1 MSTISPYLR
10 LTLIGTGEQAGVW
23 GTTTNNN
30 FQYGFE
36 SAIVGYY
43 AKSVA
48 AGSGN
53 YIAIVDGAQTAG
65 AEYPNANYRL
75 SGASGAYTLFVPPY
89 EKDYTFW
96 NNTAYTATIAS
107 ATLAN
112 GTTASAT
119 ATVTTTTD
127 TVLNVTAIGAGVV
140 LAVGM
145 AVIGS
150 GIPTGTIISAYGTG
164 TGGTGTYVL
173 SNATTASAT
182 GVAVT
187 LGTLIPAGAT
197 TSLFS
202 DAVNIYE
209 SSNSVA
215 GNLLVGGGAA
225 IGGNLLVGGGAA
237 IGGNLTG
244 LAATFTKDSAFT
256 STGSLGVPVGTT
268 AQRAVS
274 AAGSTGIRYNTTLS
288 RFEGYDFNGGTW
300 NTIGG
305 GATGGGANQV
315 FYENGQQI
323 TANYTVPVGK
333 NAMTTGPV
341 TIISFAGTGSISGT
355 TLTISATT
363 GGSLYIGAVIAGVNV
378 TAGTTITAFGTGTGG
393 TGTYT
398 VGTSQTAAS
407 AAITSDVV
415 VTVSTGSYLVIL

>member
-145 AVIGS
+145 AVVGS

-173 SNATTASAT
+173 SKATTASAT

-197 TSLFS
+197 TTLFS

-209 SSNSVA
+209 TSNSVA
-215 GNLLVGGGAA
+215 
-225 IGGNLLVGGGAA
+225 GNLLVGGGAA

-323 TANYTVPVGK
+323 TANYTVPTGK

-398 VGTSQTAAS
+398 VDTSQTAAS